1 MFDGVE
7 SLWRPIISTTPLTQ
21 PLEAQQEA
29 TVTPIADTPDKRL
42 QPVTKPE
49 IASWLLL
56 AAGMFLIFHAHLVA
70 PLVIGLAFYLV
81 IQRLSR
87 SFGSRVSRRATRL
100 LAVIA
105 GIAIGIAVVAGAIA
119 IVVQVARAQM
129 ANVPALMTKMADI
142 LESTRLLLIRAGG
155 YVFFP
160 DALRDAEDLKA
171 TVVHWLKEHSAAL
184 GFASERI
191 GSLLVYGIMS
201 VFLATLVFLRHMR
214 HDDDDPRGAL
224 AHHMVEKIG
233 RFADAFARVVSAQF
247 KISAINTSLT
257 AIYVLGILPLF
268 GKTLPFAVTIVF
280 ITFVCGLIPVLGN
293 LISNSVIVIVS
304 LGISPGTAVASLAF
318 LILIHKLEYLVNS
331 KIVGKQTDSE
341 AWEILASIIIGDAAF
356 GIPGIVMGP
365 VIYTFAKRELRDRG
379 LV

>member
-1 MFDGVE
+1 VE
-7 SLWRPIISTTPLTQ
+7 ASITTTPLPET
-21 PLEAQQEA
+21 LIEEKKTA
-29 TVTPIADTPDKRL
+29 TLTPIVETPDRSL
-42 QPVTKPE
+42 QPVSKAE
-49 IASWLLL
+49 VASWILIASAL
-56 AAGMFLIFHAHLVA
+56 FLIFYAHLVA

-81 IQRLSR
+81 IDRISQ
-87 SFGSRVSRRATRL
+87 SFGSRVSRKAVRF

-105 GIAIGIAVVAGAIA
+105 GVALGIAIVAGAIA
-119 IVVQVARAQM
+119 IIVQVARAQM

-171 TVVHWLKEHSAAL
+171 TVVRWLKAHSAAL

-191 GSLLVYGIMS
+191 GSLLVYGVMS
-201 VFLATLVFLRHMR
+201 VFLATLVFLRHIR
-214 HDDDDPRGAL
+214 HEDDEPRGAL
-224 AHHMVEKIG
+224 SHHLVEKIG
-233 RFADAFARVVSAQF
+233 RFAEAFARVVSAQF
-247 KISAINTSLT
+247 KISAINTTLT
-257 AIYVLGILPLF
+257 AIYVLAILPLF
-268 GKTLPFAVTIVF
+268 GKSLPFGVTIVF

-293 LISNSVIVIVS
+293 LISNSVIVVVS
-304 LGISPGTAVASLAF
+304 LGLSPGTAIASLAF
-318 LILIHKLEYLVNS
+318 LVLIHKLEYLVNS

-341 AWEILASIIIGDAAF
+341 AWEILASIIVGDAAF

-365 VIYTFAKRELRDRG
+365 IIYTFAKRELRERG